1 MHRPNHPLTALE
13 ARKQL
18 LVLEAEIQRQQVCSD
33 IDTLAEQVRGMT
45 HKVASFGSLA
55 SAATLAAGGIA
66 ALRGSRRKDEDPPSK
81 LSRVITLA
89 RWGVSAWLMFRNK
102 DR

>member
-33 IDTLAEQVRGMT
+33 IDTLAGQVRGMT
-45 HKVASFGSLA
+45 HKVASFGSMA
-55 SAATLAAGGIA
+55 SVATLAAGGIA
-66 ALRGSRRKDEDPPSK
+66 ALRGSRKATSPPSK
-81 LSRVITLA
+81 LSRVISLA
-89 RWGVSAWLMFRNK
+89 RWGISAWLMFRNK